1 MVDTYKPVDVFDSMT
16 ESTFILKP
24 PTQQQQ
30 KKQQQ
35 QENPSSRKSRGNIK
49 NTVDTLS
56 FESKGNVQNSDLT
69 ENGGYV
75 RLFQGKEPIE
85 SMRLRQKLFEQ
96 MWTPLEQLL
105 VDIEKKVNNAGVSE
119 VCKFVES
126 SYKHVETSEKGQLA
140 APFAETAAAVV
151 FSGVNTGDHS
161 NLFQT
166 LQDQLVS
173 GGHYVALLESQYCSS
188 LPTML
193 KCLLDQI
200 YECVSIDSISISE
213 NKGTAMLPMLPA
225 SIGAKAIG
233 YDMSLL
239 RLWWSQVSSRKKDSR
254 VVVILQDFEGFAP
267 MVVDDFIRIATNYC
281 HEIPI
286 VAVFGLATSYESIHQ
301 SLTKASISMLNVERF
316 NLQRSKQCIDA
327 AIRSV
332 FVESASVLSFGVEAY
347 KSLLDQ
353 FLLYNFSISGFVKK
367 LKFAAM
373 DFFYA
378 HPLSVLSVMV
388 NPSKDDCTA
397 ASASSIC
404 ECPIRLSRDQTELI
418 RMQRSVQRFLDAKV
432 DSAGGRRYV
441 VQALVDDDFLQDTVL
456 PDMLR
461 QLVSYRQSYSL
472 GIAMVLAIQ
481 EFLPESLQKP
491 LRTLH
496 YYGVSQAF
504 DECAHWKTLSAALR
518 RMKAPEMEKLM
529 QRLKDTV
536 SLAVAAKNA
545 DFSFAESKS
554 IDIPDL
560 IQKAAVLI
568 ADPDA
573 LSQDSDDDDD
583 QSSKGMAKRDPASK
597 RVRTRTDMEN
607 RPFLLFDKDSSDQ
620 VLRALDKC
628 CGYIESV
635 LRVCLSP
642 YQAVPLHEI
651 FYYRH
656 SLLLDTTF
664 SPQPRA
670 AVQAALGKTQYYINC
685 DCCKSASQ
693 DSDGLGGDNQDSGED
708 HRIVPTMNDTSI
720 AYRLHQEC
728 GRMINL
734 YDWFSAFSS
743 VVEQEES
750 FVQKEAAQSEIQAR
764 FLRAVEEMRFLGF
777 IKSTQ
782 RKTDHVVRLTW
793 G

>member
-1 MVDTYKPVDVFDSMT
+1 MVDTYQPMDVFDSMT

-24 PTQQQQ
+24 SLHQQ
-30 KKQQQ
+30 KQQIQRQKQGKSTLKQARADSKRTSAAA
-35 QENPSSRKSRGNIK
+35 EDSS
-49 NTVDTLS
+49 
-56 FESKGNVQNSDLT
+56 EHSDLT
-69 ENGGYV
+69 ANDGYV
-75 RLFQGKEPIE
+75 PLFQGKEPIE
-85 SMRLRQKLFEQ
+85 SMRLRQRLFDQ
-96 MWTPLEQLL
+96 MWTPLEQRL
-105 VDIEKKVNNAGVSE
+105 VDIERKVNNAGVSE
-119 VCKFVES
+119 VCRFVDSSYQRVES
-126 SYKHVETSEKGQLA
+126 VEKGQLA

-161 NLFQT
+161 NMFHS
-166 LQDQLVS
+166 LQEQLAVD
-173 GGHYVALLESQYCSS
+173 GHYVALLESQYCSS

-200 YECVSIDSISISE
+200 YECISIDSSKSSN
-213 NKGTAMLPMLPA
+213 NKETAATAAALPA

-239 RLWWSQVSSRKKDSR
+239 RLWWSQISTRKQGSR

-286 VAVFGLATSYESIHQ
+286 VVVFGLATSYEIIHQ

-332 FVESASVLSFGVEAY
+332 FVDSASVLCFGAEAY

-373 DFFYA
+373 DFYYA
-378 HPLSVLSVMV
+378 QPLSVLSAMV
-388 NPSKDDCTA
+388 GSSRDGC
-397 ASASSIC
+397 ASASISD
-404 ECPIRLSRDQTELI
+404 CPIRLSRDQTELI
-418 RMQRSVQRFLDAKV
+418 RMQRSVQRFLDSRMDGANDRKY
-432 DSAGGRRYV
+432 A
-441 VQALVDDDFLQDTVL
+441 VQALVNDDFFQDTVI

-461 QLVSYRQSYSL
+461 QLVSYRHSYSL
-472 GIAMVLAIQ
+472 GIAMVLGIQ
-481 EFLPESLQKP
+481 DYLPQALQKP

-496 YYGVSQAF
+496 YYGISQPF
-504 DECAHWKTLSAALR
+504 DACAHWKTLFAAVR
-518 RMKAPEMEKLM
+518 RMKAPEMAQLVQKLEAVVSAAEEKVKT
-529 QRLKDTV
+529 Q
-536 SLAVAAKNA
+536 S
-545 DFSFAESKS
+545 
-554 IDIPDL
+554 
-560 IQKAAVLI
+560 VL
-568 ADPDA
+568 
-573 LSQDSDDDDD
+573 
-583 QSSKGMAKRDPASK
+583 SSKRI
-597 RVRTRTDMEN
+597 RTRTDMEN
-607 RPFLLFDKDSSDQ
+607 CPFLLFDKDSSDQ
-620 VLRALDKC
+620 MLRALDKC

-635 LRVCLSP
+635 LRVCLSS
-642 YQAVPLHEI
+642 YQTVPLHEI

-670 AVQAALGKTQYYINC
+670 AVQAALGKTQYYIDC
-685 DCCKSASQ
+685 DCCKSTFQ
-693 DSDGLGGDNQDSGED
+693 NPDGLGGDEQDSGED
-708 HRIVPTMNDTSI
+708 HRIMPSMSDTSI

-743 VVEQEES
+743 VVEQEDS
-750 FVQKEAAQSEIQAR
+750 FAQEGTSQSEIQAR

-793 G
+793 GM

>member
-1 MVDTYKPVDVFDSMT
+1 MDVFDSMT

-24 PTQQQQ
+24 SLHQQ
-30 KKQQQ
+30 KQQIQRQKQGKSTLKQARADSKRTSAAA
-35 QENPSSRKSRGNIK
+35 EDSS
-49 NTVDTLS
+49 
-56 FESKGNVQNSDLT
+56 EHSDLT
-69 ENGGYV
+69 ANDGYV
-75 RLFQGKEPIE
+75 PLFQGKEPIE
-85 SMRLRQKLFEQ
+85 SMRLRQRLFDQ
-96 MWTPLEQLL
+96 MWTPLEQRL
-105 VDIEKKVNNAGVSE
+105 VDIERKVNNAGVSE
-119 VCKFVES
+119 VCRFVDSSYQRVES
-126 SYKHVETSEKGQLA
+126 VEKGQLA

-161 NLFQT
+161 NMFHS
-166 LQDQLVS
+166 LQEQLAAD
-173 GGHYVALLESQYCSS
+173 GHYVALLESQYCSS

-200 YECVSIDSISISE
+200 YECISIDSSKSSN
-213 NKGTAMLPMLPA
+213 NKETAATAAALPA

-239 RLWWSQVSSRKKDSR
+239 RLWWSQISTRKQGSRI
-254 VVVILQDFEGFAP
+254 VVILQDFEGFAP

-286 VAVFGLATSYESIHQ
+286 VVVFGLATSYEIIHQ

-332 FVESASVLSFGVEAY
+332 FVDSASVLCFGAEAY

-373 DFFYA
+373 DFYYA
-378 HPLSVLSVMV
+378 QPLSVLSAMV
-388 NPSKDDCTA
+388 GSSRDGC
-397 ASASSIC
+397 ASASISD
-404 ECPIRLSRDQTELI
+404 CPIRLSRDQTELI
-418 RMQRSVQRFLDAKV
+418 RMQRSVQRFLDSRMDGANDRKY
-432 DSAGGRRYV
+432 A
-441 VQALVDDDFLQDTVL
+441 VQALVNDDFFQDTVI

-461 QLVSYRQSYSL
+461 QLVSYRHSYSL
-472 GIAMVLAIQ
+472 GIAMVLGIQ
-481 EFLPESLQKP
+481 DYLPQALQKP

-496 YYGVSQAF
+496 YYGISQPF
-504 DECAHWKTLSAALR
+504 DACAHWKTLFAAVR
-518 RMKAPEMEKLM
+518 RMKAPEMAQLVQKLEAV
-529 QRLKDTV
+529 V
-536 SLAVAAKNA
+536 SAAVNA
-545 DFSFAESKS
+545 DLSFAESKGV
-554 IDIPDL
+554 DIRAL
-560 IQKAAVLI
+560 VRKAAALI
-568 ADPDA
+568 ADPEA
-573 LSQDSDDDDD
+573 QPQDDDKDKDSGDD
-583 QSSKGMAKRDPASK
+583 DNDNVQEEKVKTQSVLSSKRI
-597 RVRTRTDMEN
+597 RTRTDMEN
-607 RPFLLFDKDSSDQ
+607 CPFLLFDKDSSDQ
-620 VLRALDKC
+620 MLRALDKC

-635 LRVCLSP
+635 LRVCLSS
-642 YQAVPLHEI
+642 YQTVPLHEI

-670 AVQAALGKTQYYINC
+670 AVQAALGKTQYYIDC
-685 DCCKSASQ
+685 DCCKSTFQ
-693 DSDGLGGDNQDSGED
+693 NSDGLGGDEQDSGEH
-708 HRIVPTMNDTSI
+708 HRIMPSMNDTSI

-743 VVEQEES
+743 VVEQEDS
-750 FVQKEAAQSEIQAR
+750 FAQEGTSQSEIQAR

-793 G
+793 GM